1 MQSDASQPRL
11 LRVSTRDLPA
21 LDRMPFWREAFARQM
36 CRLEF
41 EPLFDAPLDI
51 EGALLAL
58 PGLRINWC
66 LSAAPARWSRT
77 RELVKDDDD
86 AFVLIMPVAGAVVTM
101 CPFAGAASGA
111 VAQR

>member
-1 MQSDASQPRL
+1 MTESPFGLVGSLMPSGRQNLLQNRPGGANISNAAGDRQMQSDASQPRL

-41 EPLFDAPLDI
+41 EPLFDAPLDV

-58 PGLRINWC
+58 P
-66 LSAAPARWSRT
+66 
-77 RELVKDDDD
+77 V
-86 AFVLIMPVAGAVVTM
+86 
-101 CPFAGAASGA
+101 
-111 VAQR
+111 